1 MREQREWQRLIDN
14 PQQTLDSTERHAL
27 LFCKE
32 NRAFGGVAWLIL
44 TPVWIPLVYSLR
56 SVNWYGWA
64 GRILTSIRGCSD
76 VSQLRSVGQRRPR
89 CIRGSRNGMGVAQC
103 P

>member
-44 TPVWIPLVYSLR
+44 TYNFRIARTKIAQERELVWLGRAYPN
-56 SVNWYGWA
+56 VN
-64 GRILTSIRGCSD
+64 S
-76 VSQLRSVGQRRPR
+76 
-89 CIRGSRNGMGVAQC
+89 GVL
-103 P
+103 